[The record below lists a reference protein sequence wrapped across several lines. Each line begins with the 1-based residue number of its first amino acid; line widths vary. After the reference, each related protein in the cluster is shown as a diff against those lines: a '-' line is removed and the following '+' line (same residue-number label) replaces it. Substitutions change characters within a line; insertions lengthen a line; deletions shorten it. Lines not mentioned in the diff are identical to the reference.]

1 MEENRND
8 PLTFIGFLL
17 ISIIIMFWY
26 YSNQNIPAIVENDS
40 QNIEKTIS
48 EDQLLEDQLL
58 IDNKTK
64 EIKEDDKYSFQQ
76 KKLVLENKKIYIE
89 IDTKGANIS
98 MLNLKEF
105 TNYNDDSLMLVDLDN
120 SSFNIS
126 IPNNYNGTIDSKDII
141 FDSDIIERNK
151 KVKLT
156 GYISDKDFIEI
167 TYNLDNDSYMLDYQI
182 KLNGFDTNSDQ
193 NDFFI
198 SWTKDSF
205 RNSKSIDYENRYT
218 ALSYGFEDE
227 KDSYLSATGSSD
239 KVIDDVNWISYR
251 EHFFS
256 SILMFENKV
265 DKIQIFSENLASVE
279 VLDKKYTK
287 RFSTIIPIDTNNS
300 SSDFRFYFGPTDY
313 NTLKGYNLGIER
325 SVPVGWGIFGWINTF
340 IFFPLFSFLTKYFS
354 YGISIIVLTIIV
366 KILIA
371 PITYKQY
378 LSQAKMKVLK
388 PEIEEINEK
397 YKDDPMKKQQETMS
411 LYTRSGANPMAGCL
425 PALAQMP
432 IFFALFVFFPA
443 AFSLRQKS
451 FLWADDLSSYDS
463 ILDLGFYIPLYGDH
477 ISLFPILASVA
488 IFFYTKMTTGGQM
501 MPSSQTGGVNMKLIM
516 YMMPLMMLFF
526 FNNYASGLSLYYFIS
541 NLLTIIL
548 MLLIKRFYIDDKK
561 ILREIEENKQKPVK
575 AGGFRARLQK
585 AMEEAEKQKRN
596 NERRR

>member
-26 YSNQNIPAIVENDS
+26 YSNQSIPAIVENDAEI
-40 QNIEKTIS
+40 IENTIS
-48 EDQLLEDQLL
+48 EDELL
-58 IDNKTK
+58 IDNKPK
-64 EIKEDDKYSFQQ
+64 EIKKENKYDFEQ
-76 KKLVLENKKIYIE
+76 KKIVLENDKIYLE
-89 IDTKGANIS
+89 IDTKGANITL
-98 MLNLKEF
+98 LNLKEY
-105 TNYNDDSLMLVDLDN
+105 TNYNDESLMLVDLDN
-120 SSFNIS
+120 SSLNIS
-126 IPNNYNGTIDSKDII
+126 LPDNQNSRIIDSKDII
-141 FDSDIIERNK
+141 FDSDILEENK
-151 KVKLT
+151 KIKLT
-156 GYISDKDFIEI
+156 GYISDDDSIEI
-167 TYNLDNDSYMLDYQI
+167 IYNLDNDSFMLDYQL
-182 KLNGFDTNSDQ
+182 KFNGFQTYQNQ
-193 NDFFI
+193 NDFYI
-198 SWTKDSF
+198 SWIKDSF
-205 RNSKSIDYENRYT
+205 RNSKSLDYENRYT

-227 KDSYLSATGSSD
+227 KDSYLSITGSSD
-239 KVIDDVNWISYR
+239 KIIDDVNWISYR

-256 SILMFENKV
+256 SILMFEDKL
-265 DKIQIFSENLASVE
+265 DKIQIFSENLASIDE
-279 VLDKKYTK
+279 LEKKFTK
-287 RFSTIIPIDTNNS
+287 RFSTIIPIEINNS
-300 SSDFRFYFGPTDY
+300 TSDFRFYFGPTDY
-313 NTLKGYNLGIER
+313 DSLKEYNLGIEN

-397 YKDDPMKKQQETMS
+397 YKDDPMKRQQETMS

-463 ILDLGFYIPLYGDH
+463 ILDFGFYIPLYGDH

-501 MPSSQTGGVNMKLIM
+501 MPASQTGGVNMKLIM
-516 YMMPLMMLFF
+516 YLMPLMMLFF
-526 FNNYASGLSLYYFIS
+526 FNNYASGLSLYYFVS

-561 ILREIEENKQKPVK
+561 ILREIEQNKQKPIKV
-575 AGGFRARLQK
+575 GGFRARLQK

-596 NERRR
+596 NERKS

>member
-26 YSNQNIPAIVENDS
+26 YSNQSIPAIVENDAEI
-40 QNIEKTIS
+40 IENTIS
-48 EDQLLEDQLL
+48 EDELL
-58 IDNKTK
+58 IDNKPK
-64 EIKEDDKYSFQQ
+64 EIKKENKYDFEQ
-76 KKLVLENKKIYIE
+76 KKIVLENDKIYLE
-89 IDTKGANIS
+89 IDTKGANITL
-98 MLNLKEF
+98 LNLKEY
-105 TNYNDDSLMLVDLDN
+105 TNYNDESLMLVDLDN
-120 SSFNIS
+120 SSLNIS
-126 IPNNYNGTIDSKDII
+126 LPDSQNNRIIDSKDII
-141 FDSDIIERNK
+141 FDSDILEENK
-151 KVKLT
+151 KIKLT
-156 GYISDKDFIEI
+156 GYISDDDSIEI
-167 TYNLDNDSYMLDYQI
+167 IYNLDNDSFMLDYQL
-182 KLNGFDTNSDQ
+182 KFNGFQTYQNQ
-193 NDFFI
+193 NDFYI
-198 SWTKDSF
+198 SWIKDSF
-205 RNSKSIDYENRYT
+205 RNSKSLDYENRYT

-227 KDSYLSATGSSD
+227 KDSYLSITGSSD
-239 KVIDDVNWISYR
+239 KIIDDVNWISYR

-256 SILMFENKV
+256 SILMFEDKL
-265 DKIQIFSENLASVE
+265 DKIQIFSENLASIDE
-279 VLDKKYTK
+279 LEKKYTK
-287 RFSTIIPIDTNNS
+287 RFSTIIPIEINNS
-300 SSDFRFYFGPTDY
+300 TSDFRFYFGPTDY
-313 NTLKGYNLGIER
+313 DSLKEYNLGIEN

-397 YKDDPMKKQQETMS
+397 YKDDPMKRQQETMS

-463 ILDLGFYIPLYGDH
+463 ILDFGFYIPLYGDH

-501 MPSSQTGGVNMKLIM
+501 MPASQTGGVNMKLIM
-516 YMMPLMMLFF
+516 YLMPLMMLFF
-526 FNNYASGLSLYYFIS
+526 FNNYASGLSLYYFVS

-561 ILREIEENKQKPVK
+561 ILREIEQNKQKPIKV
-575 AGGFRARLQK
+575 GGFRARLQK

-596 NERRR
+596 NERKS

>member
-26 YSNQNIPAIVENDS
+26 YSNQSIPAIVENDAEI
-40 QNIEKTIS
+40 IENTIS
-48 EDQLLEDQLL
+48 EDELL
-58 IDNKTK
+58 IDNKPK
-64 EIKEDDKYSFQQ
+64 EIKKENKYDFEQ
-76 KKLVLENKKIYIE
+76 KKIVLENDKIYLE
-89 IDTKGANIS
+89 IDTKGANITL
-98 MLNLKEF
+98 LNLKEY
-105 TNYNDDSLMLVDLDN
+105 TNYNDESLMLVDLDN
-120 SSFNIS
+120 SSLNIS
-126 IPNNYNGTIDSKDII
+126 LPDSQNNRIIDSKDII
-141 FDSDIIERNK
+141 FDSDILEENK
-151 KVKLT
+151 KIKLT
-156 GYISDKDFIEI
+156 GYISDDDSIEI
-167 TYNLDNDSYMLDYQI
+167 IYNLDNDSFMLDYQL
-182 KLNGFDTNSDQ
+182 KFNGFQTYQNQ
-193 NDFFI
+193 NDFYI
-198 SWTKDSF
+198 SWIKDSF
-205 RNSKSIDYENRYT
+205 RNSKSLDYENRYT

-227 KDSYLSATGSSD
+227 KDSYLSITGSSD
-239 KVIDDVNWISYR
+239 KIIDDVNWISYR

-256 SILMFENKV
+256 SILMFEDKL
-265 DKIQIFSENLASVE
+265 DKIQIFSENLASIDE
-279 VLDKKYTK
+279 LEKKYTK
-287 RFSTIIPIDTNNS
+287 RFSTIIPIEINNS
-300 SSDFRFYFGPTDY
+300 TSDFRFYFGPTDY
-313 NTLKGYNLGIER
+313 DSLKEYNLGIEN

-397 YKDDPMKKQQETMS
+397 YKDDPMKRQQETMS

-463 ILDLGFYIPLYGDH
+463 ILDFGFYIPLYGDH

-501 MPSSQTGGVNMKLIM
+501 MPASQTGGVNMKLIM
-516 YMMPLMMLFF
+516 YLMPLMMLFF
-526 FNNYASGLSLYYFIS
+526 FNNYASGLSLYYFVS
-541 NLLTIIL
+541 NLLTIML

-561 ILREIEENKQKPVK
+561 ILREIEQNKLKPIKV
-575 AGGFRARLQK
+575 GGFRARLQK

-596 NERRR
+596 NERKS

>member
-26 YSNQNIPAIVENDS
+26 YSNQSIPAIVGNDAEIIEN
-40 QNIEKTIS
+40 TIS
-48 EDQLLEDQLL
+48 EDELL
-58 IDNKTK
+58 IDNKPK
-64 EIKEDDKYSFQQ
+64 EIKKENKYDFEQ
-76 KKLVLENKKIYIE
+76 KKIVLENDKIYLE
-89 IDTKGANIS
+89 IDTKGANITL
-98 MLNLKEF
+98 LNLKEY
-105 TNYNDDSLMLVDLDN
+105 TNYNDESLMLVDLDN
-120 SSFNIS
+120 SSLNIS
-126 IPNNYNGTIDSKDII
+126 LPDNQNSRIIDSKDII
-141 FDSDIIERNK
+141 FDSDILEENK
-151 KVKLT
+151 KIKLT
-156 GYISDKDFIEI
+156 GYISDDDSIEI
-167 TYNLDNDSYMLDYQI
+167 IYNLDNDSFMLDYQL
-182 KLNGFDTNSDQ
+182 KFNGFQTYQNQ
-193 NDFFI
+193 NDFYI
-198 SWTKDSF
+198 SWIKDSF
-205 RNSKSIDYENRYT
+205 RNSKSLDYENRYT

-227 KDSYLSATGSSD
+227 KDSYLSITGSSD
-239 KVIDDVNWISYR
+239 KIIDDVNWISYR

-256 SILMFENKV
+256 SILMFEDKL
-265 DKIQIFSENLASVE
+265 DKIQIFSENLASIDE
-279 VLDKKYTK
+279 LEKKYTK
-287 RFSTIIPIDTNNS
+287 RFSTIIPIEINNS
-300 SSDFRFYFGPTDY
+300 NSDFIFYFGPTDY
-313 NTLKGYNLGIER
+313 DALKEYNLGIEN

-397 YKDDPMKKQQETMS
+397 YKDDPMKRQQETMS

-463 ILDLGFYIPLYGDH
+463 ILDFGFYIPLYGDH

-501 MPSSQTGGVNMKLIM
+501 MPASQTGGVNMKLIM
-516 YMMPLMMLFF
+516 YLMPLMMLFF
-526 FNNYASGLSLYYFIS
+526 FNNYASGLSLYYFVS

-561 ILREIEENKQKPVK
+561 ILREIEQNKQKPIKV
-575 AGGFRARLQK
+575 GGFRARLQK

-596 NERRR
+596 NERKR

>member
-26 YSNQNIPAIVENDS
+26 YSNQNIPTIVENDS

>member
-26 YSNQNIPAIVENDS
+26 YSNQSIPAIVENDAEI
-40 QNIEKTIS
+40 IENTIS
-48 EDQLLEDQLL
+48 EDELL
-58 IDNKTK
+58 IDNKPK
-64 EIKEDDKYSFQQ
+64 EIKKENKYDFEQ
-76 KKLVLENKKIYIE
+76 KKIVLENDKIYLE

-98 MLNLKEF
+98 LLNLKEY
-105 TNYNDDSLMLVDLDN
+105 TNYNDESLMLVDLDN
-120 SSFNIS
+120 SSLNIS
-126 IPNNYNGTIDSKDII
+126 LPDSQNNRIIDSKDII
-141 FDSDIIERNK
+141 FDSDILEENK
-151 KVKLT
+151 KIKLT
-156 GYISDKDFIEI
+156 GYISDDDSIEI
-167 TYNLDNDSYMLDYQI
+167 IYNLDNDSFMLDYQL
-182 KLNGFDTNSDQ
+182 KFNGFQTYQNQ
-193 NDFFI
+193 NDFYI
-198 SWTKDSF
+198 SWIKDSF
-205 RNSKSIDYENRYT
+205 RNSKSLDYENRYT

-227 KDSYLSATGSSD
+227 KDSYLSITGSSD

-256 SILMFENKV
+256 SILMFEDKI
-265 DKIQIFSENLASVE
+265 DKIQIFSENLASIDE
-279 VLDKKYTK
+279 LEKKYTK
-287 RFSTIIPIDTNNS
+287 RFSTIIPIEINNS
-300 SSDFRFYFGPTDY
+300 TSDFRFYFGPTDY
-313 NTLKGYNLGIER
+313 DSLKEYNLGIEN

-397 YKDDPMKKQQETMS
+397 YKDDPMKRQQETMS

-463 ILDLGFYIPLYGDH
+463 ILDFGFYIPLYGDH

-501 MPSSQTGGVNMKLIM
+501 MPASQTGGVNMKLIM
-516 YMMPLMMLFF
+516 YLMPLMMLFF
-526 FNNYASGLSLYYFIS
+526 FNNYASGLSLYYFVS
-541 NLLTIIL
+541 NLLTIML

-561 ILREIEENKQKPVK
+561 ILREIEQNKQKPIKV
-575 AGGFRARLQK
+575 GGFRARLQK

-596 NERRR
+596 NERKS

>member
-26 YSNQNIPAIVENDS
+26 YSNQSIPAIVENDAEI
-40 QNIEKTIS
+40 IENTIS
-48 EDQLLEDQLL
+48 EDELL
-58 IDNKTK
+58 IDNKPK
-64 EIKEDDKYSFQQ
+64 EIKKENKYDFEQ
-76 KKLVLENKKIYIE
+76 KKIVLENDKIYLE
-89 IDTKGANIS
+89 IDTKGANITL
-98 MLNLKEF
+98 LNLKEY
-105 TNYNDDSLMLVDLDN
+105 TNYNDESLMLVDLDN
-120 SSFNIS
+120 SSLNIS
-126 IPNNYNGTIDSKDII
+126 LPDNQNSRIIDSKDII
-141 FDSDIIERNK
+141 FDSDILEENK
-151 KVKLT
+151 KIKLT
-156 GYISDKDFIEI
+156 GYISDDDSIEI
-167 TYNLDNDSYMLDYQI
+167 IYNLDNDSFMLDYQL
-182 KLNGFDTNSDQ
+182 KFNGFQTYQNQ
-193 NDFFI
+193 NDFYI
-198 SWTKDSF
+198 SWIKDSF
-205 RNSKSIDYENRYT
+205 RNSKSLDYENRYT

-227 KDSYLSATGSSD
+227 KDSYLSITGSSD
-239 KVIDDVNWISYR
+239 KIIDDVNWISYR

-256 SILMFENKV
+256 SILMFEDKL
-265 DKIQIFSENLASVE
+265 DKIQIFSENLASIDE
-279 VLDKKYTK
+279 LEKKYTK
-287 RFSTIIPIDTNNS
+287 RFSTIIPIEINNS
-300 SSDFRFYFGPTDY
+300 NSDFIFYFGPTDY
-313 NTLKGYNLGIER
+313 DTLKEYNLGIEN

-397 YKDDPMKKQQETMS
+397 YKDDPMKRQQETMS

-463 ILDLGFYIPLYGDH
+463 ILDFGFYIPLYGDH

-501 MPSSQTGGVNMKLIM
+501 MPASQTGGVNMKLIM
-516 YMMPLMMLFF
+516 YLMPLMMLFF
-526 FNNYASGLSLYYFIS
+526 FNNYASGLSLYYFVS
-541 NLLTIIL
+541 NLLTIML

-561 ILREIEENKQKPVK
+561 ILREIEQNKQKPIKV
-575 AGGFRARLQK
+575 GGFRARLQK

-596 NERRR
+596 NERKS

>member
-26 YSNQNIPAIVENDS
+26 YSNQSIPAIVENDAEI
-40 QNIEKTIS
+40 IENTIS
-48 EDQLLEDQLL
+48 EDELL
-58 IDNKTK
+58 IDNKPK
-64 EIKEDDKYSFQQ
+64 EIKKENKYDFEQ
-76 KKLVLENKKIYIE
+76 KKIVLENDKIYLE
-89 IDTKGANIS
+89 IDTKGANITL
-98 MLNLKEF
+98 LNLKEY
-105 TNYNDDSLMLVDLDN
+105 TNYNDESLMLVDLDN
-120 SSFNIS
+120 SSLNIS
-126 IPNNYNGTIDSKDII
+126 LPDSQNNRIIDSKDII
-141 FDSDIIERNK
+141 FDSDILEENK
-151 KVKLT
+151 KIKLT
-156 GYISDKDFIEI
+156 GYISDDDSIEI
-167 TYNLDNDSYMLDYQI
+167 IYNLDNDSFMLDYQL
-182 KLNGFDTNSDQ
+182 KFNGFETYQNQ
-193 NDFFI
+193 NDFYI
-198 SWTKDSF
+198 SWIKDSF
-205 RNSKSIDYENRYT
+205 RNSKSLDYENRYT

-227 KDSYLSATGSSD
+227 KDSYLSITGSSD
-239 KVIDDVNWISYR
+239 KIIDDVNWISYR

-256 SILMFENKV
+256 SILMFEDKL
-265 DKIQIFSENLASVE
+265 DKIQIFSENLASIDE
-279 VLDKKYTK
+279 LEKKYTK
-287 RFSTIIPIDTNNS
+287 RFSTIIPIEINNS
-300 SSDFRFYFGPTDY
+300 TSDFRFYFGPTDY
-313 NTLKGYNLGIER
+313 DSLKEYNLGIEN

-397 YKDDPMKKQQETMS
+397 YKDDPMKRQQETMS

-463 ILDLGFYIPLYGDH
+463 ILDFGFYIPLYGDH

-501 MPSSQTGGVNMKLIM
+501 MPASQTGGVNMKLIM
-516 YMMPLMMLFF
+516 YLMPLMMLFF
-526 FNNYASGLSLYYFIS
+526 FNNYASGLSLYYFVS
-541 NLLTIIL
+541 NLLTIML

-561 ILREIEENKQKPVK
+561 ILREIEQNKQKPIKV
-575 AGGFRARLQK
+575 GGFRARLQK

-596 NERRR
+596 NERKS

>member
-26 YSNQNIPAIVENDS
+26 YSNQNIPAIVEND
-40 QNIEKTIS
+40 IEKIENTIA
-48 EDQLLEDQLL
+48 EDELL
-58 IDNKTK
+58 IDNKPK
-64 EIKEDDKYSFQQ
+64 EIKEEDKYNFQQ
-76 KKLVLENKKIYIE
+76 KKLVLENDKMYLE
-89 IDTKGANIS
+89 IDTKGANITL
-98 MLNLKEF
+98 LNLKGY
-105 TNYNDDSLMLVDLDN
+105 TNYNDESLMLVDQDN
-120 SSFNIS
+120 SSLNIS
-126 IPNNYNGTIDSKDII
+126 IPDNQNSRVIDTKDII
-141 FDSDIIERNK
+141 FDSDILQENK
-151 KVKLT
+151 KIKFT
-156 GYISDKDFIEI
+156 GYISDDDIIEI
-167 TYNLDNDSYMLDYQI
+167 IYNLDNDSFMLDYQV
-182 KLNGFDTNSDQ
+182 KFNGFETYQNQ
-193 NDFFI
+193 NDFYI
-198 SWTKDSF
+198 SWIKDSF
-205 RNSKSIDYENRYT
+205 RNSKSLDYENRYT

-227 KDSYLSATGSSD
+227 KDSYLSITGSSD
-239 KVIDDVNWISYR
+239 KIIDDVNWISYR

-256 SILMFENKV
+256 SILMFDDKL
-265 DKIQIFSENLASVE
+265 DKIQIFSENLASIDE
-279 VLDKKYTK
+279 LEKKYTK
-287 RFSTIIPIDTNNS
+287 RFSTIIPIEINNS
-300 SSDFRFYFGPTDY
+300 TSDFRFYFGPTDY
-313 NTLKGYNLGIER
+313 DSLKEYNLGIEN

-397 YKDDPMKKQQETMS
+397 YKDDPMKRQQETMS

-463 ILDLGFYIPLYGDH
+463 ILDFGFYIPLYGDH

-501 MPSSQTGGVNMKLIM
+501 MPASQTGGVNMKLIM
-516 YMMPLMMLFF
+516 YLMPLMMLFF
-526 FNNYASGLSLYYFIS
+526 FNNYASGLSLYYFVS

-561 ILREIEENKQKPVK
+561 ILREIEQNKQKPIKV
-575 AGGFRARLQK
+575 GGFRARLQK

-596 NERRR
+596 KERKS

>member
-26 YSNQNIPAIVENDS
+26 YSNQSIPAIVGNDAEIIEN
-40 QNIEKTIS
+40 TIS
-48 EDQLLEDQLL
+48 EDELL
-58 IDNKTK
+58 IDNKPK
-64 EIKEDDKYSFQQ
+64 EIKEEDKYNFQQ
-76 KKLVLENKKIYIE
+76 KKLVLENDKMYLE
-89 IDTKGANIS
+89 IDTKGANITL
-98 MLNLKEF
+98 LNLKEY
-105 TNYNDDSLMLVDLDN
+105 TNYNDESLMLVDQDD
-120 SSFNIS
+120 SSLNIS
-126 IPNNYNGTIDSKDII
+126 IPDNQNSRVIDTKDII
-141 FDSDIIERNK
+141 FDSDILQENK
-151 KVKLT
+151 KIKFT
-156 GYISDKDFIEI
+156 GYISDDDSIEI
-167 TYNLDNDSYMLDYQI
+167 IYNLDNDSFMLDYQL
-182 KLNGFDTNSDQ
+182 KFNGFQTYQNQ
-193 NDFFI
+193 NDFYI
-198 SWTKDSF
+198 SWIKDSF
-205 RNSKSIDYENRYT
+205 RNSKSLDYENRYT

-227 KDSYLSATGSSD
+227 KDSYLSITGSSD
-239 KVIDDVNWISYR
+239 KIIDDVNWISYR

-256 SILMFENKV
+256 SILMFEDKL
-265 DKIQIFSENLASVE
+265 DKIQIFSENLASIDE
-279 VLDKKYTK
+279 LEKKYTK
-287 RFSTIIPIDTNNS
+287 RFSTIIPIEINNS
-300 SSDFRFYFGPTDY
+300 TSDFRFYFGPTDY
-313 NTLKGYNLGIER
+313 DSLKEYNLGIEN

-397 YKDDPMKKQQETMS
+397 YKDDPMKRQQETMS

-463 ILDLGFYIPLYGDH
+463 ILDFGFYIPLYGDH

-501 MPSSQTGGVNMKLIM
+501 MPASQTGGVNMKLIM
-516 YMMPLMMLFF
+516 YLMPLMMLFF
-526 FNNYASGLSLYYFIS
+526 FNNYASGLSLYYFVS

-561 ILREIEENKQKPVK
+561 ILREIEQNKQKPIKV
-575 AGGFRARLQK
+575 GGFRARLQK

-596 NERRR
+596 NERKS

>member
-26 YSNQNIPAIVENDS
+26 YSNQSIPAIVENDAEI
-40 QNIEKTIS
+40 IENAIS
-48 EDQLLEDQLL
+48 EDELL
-58 IDNKTK
+58 IDNKPK
-64 EIKEDDKYSFQQ
+64 EIKKENKYDFEQ
-76 KKLVLENKKIYIE
+76 KKIVLENDKIYLE

-98 MLNLKEF
+98 LLNLKEY
-105 TNYNDDSLMLVDLDN
+105 TNYNDESLMLVDLDN
-120 SSFNIS
+120 SSLNIS
-126 IPNNYNGTIDSKDII
+126 LPDNQNSRIIDSKDII
-141 FDSDIIERNK
+141 FDSDILEENK
-151 KVKLT
+151 KIKLT
-156 GYISDKDFIEI
+156 GYISDDDSIEI
-167 TYNLDNDSYMLDYQI
+167 IYNLDNDSFMLDYQL
-182 KLNGFDTNSDQ
+182 KFNGFQTYQNQ
-193 NDFFI
+193 NDFYI
-198 SWTKDSF
+198 SWIKDSF
-205 RNSKSIDYENRYT
+205 RNSKSLDYENRYT

-227 KDSYLSATGSSD
+227 KDSYLSITGSSD
-239 KVIDDVNWISYR
+239 KIIDDVNWISYR

-256 SILMFENKV
+256 SILMFEDKL
-265 DKIQIFSENLASVE
+265 DKIQIFSENLASIDE
-279 VLDKKYTK
+279 LEKKYTK
-287 RFSTIIPIDTNNS
+287 RFSTIIPIEINNS
-300 SSDFRFYFGPTDY
+300 TSDFRFYFGPTDY
-313 NTLKGYNLGIER
+313 DSLKEYNLGIEN

-397 YKDDPMKKQQETMS
+397 YKDDPMKRQQETMS

-463 ILDLGFYIPLYGDH
+463 ILDFGFYIPLYGDH

-501 MPSSQTGGVNMKLIM
+501 MPASQTGGVNMKLIM
-516 YMMPLMMLFF
+516 YLMPLMMLFF
-526 FNNYASGLSLYYFIS
+526 FNNYASGLSLYYFVS
-541 NLLTIIL
+541 NLLTIML

-561 ILREIEENKQKPVK
+561 ILREIEQNKQKPIKV
-575 AGGFRARLQK
+575 GGFRARLQK

-596 NERRR
+596 NERKS

>member
-26 YSNQNIPAIVENDS
+26 YSNQSIPAIVENDAEI
-40 QNIEKTIS
+40 IENTIS
-48 EDQLLEDQLL
+48 EDELL
-58 IDNKTK
+58 IDNKPK
-64 EIKEDDKYSFQQ
+64 EIKKENKYDFEQ
-76 KKLVLENKKIYIE
+76 KKIVLENDKIYLE
-89 IDTKGANIS
+89 IDTKGANITL
-98 MLNLKEF
+98 LNLKEY
-105 TNYNDDSLMLVDLDN
+105 TNYNDESLMLVDLDN
-120 SSFNIS
+120 SSLNIS
-126 IPNNYNGTIDSKDII
+126 LPDSQNNRIIDSKDII
-141 FDSDIIERNK
+141 FDSDILEENK
-151 KVKLT
+151 KIKLT
-156 GYISDKDFIEI
+156 GYISDDDSIEI
-167 TYNLDNDSYMLDYQI
+167 IYNLDNDSFMLDYQL
-182 KLNGFDTNSDQ
+182 KFNGFQTYQNQ
-193 NDFFI
+193 NDFYI
-198 SWTKDSF
+198 SWIKDSF
-205 RNSKSIDYENRYT
+205 RNSKSLDYENRYT

-227 KDSYLSATGSSD
+227 KDSYLSITGSSD
-239 KVIDDVNWISYR
+239 KIIDDVNWISYR

-256 SILMFENKV
+256 SILMFEDKL
-265 DKIQIFSENLASVE
+265 DKIQIFSENLASIDE
-279 VLDKKYTK
+279 LEKKYTK
-287 RFSTIIPIDTNNS
+287 RFSTIIPIEINNS
-300 SSDFRFYFGPTDY
+300 NSDFIFYFGPTDY
-313 NTLKGYNLGIER
+313 DALKEYNLGIEN

-397 YKDDPMKKQQETMS
+397 YKDDPMKRQQETMS

-463 ILDLGFYIPLYGDH
+463 ILDFGFYIPLYGDH

-501 MPSSQTGGVNMKLIM
+501 MPASQTGGVNMKLIM
-516 YMMPLMMLFF
+516 YLMPLMMLFF
-526 FNNYASGLSLYYFIS
+526 FNNYASGLSLYYFVS

-561 ILREIEENKQKPVK
+561 ILREIEQNKQKPIKV
-575 AGGFRARLQK
+575 GGFRARLQK

-596 NERRR
+596 NERKS

>member
-26 YSNQNIPAIVENDS
+26 YSNQSIPAIVENDAEI
-40 QNIEKTIS
+40 IENTIS
-48 EDQLLEDQLL
+48 EDELL
-58 IDNKTK
+58 IDNKPK
-64 EIKEDDKYSFQQ
+64 EIKKENKYDFEQ
-76 KKLVLENKKIYIE
+76 KKIVLENDKIYLE
-89 IDTKGANIS
+89 IDTKGANITL
-98 MLNLKEF
+98 LNLKEY
-105 TNYNDDSLMLVDLDN
+105 TNYNDESLMLVDLDN
-120 SSFNIS
+120 SSLNIS
-126 IPNNYNGTIDSKDII
+126 IPDNQNSRIIDTKDII
-141 FDSDIIERNK
+141 FDSDILQENK
-151 KVKLT
+151 KIKFT
-156 GYISDKDFIEI
+156 GYISDDDIIEI
-167 TYNLDNDSYMLDYQI
+167 IYNLDNDSFMLDYQV
-182 KLNGFDTNSDQ
+182 KFNGFETYQNQ
-193 NDFFI
+193 NDFYI
-198 SWTKDSF
+198 SWIKDSF
-205 RNSKSIDYENRYT
+205 RNSKSLDYENRYT

-227 KDSYLSATGSSD
+227 KDSYLSITGSSD
-239 KVIDDVNWISYR
+239 KIIDDVNWISYR

-256 SILMFENKV
+256 SILMFDDKL
-265 DKIQIFSENLASVE
+265 DKIQIFSENLASIDE
-279 VLDKKYTK
+279 LEKKYTK
-287 RFSTIIPIDTNNS
+287 RFSTIIPIEINNS
-300 SSDFRFYFGPTDY
+300 NSDFIFYFGPTDY
-313 NTLKGYNLGIER
+313 DALKEYNLGIEN

-397 YKDDPMKKQQETMS
+397 YKDDPMKRQQETMS

-463 ILDLGFYIPLYGDH
+463 ILDFGFYIPLYGDH

-501 MPSSQTGGVNMKLIM
+501 MPASQTGGVNMKLIM
-516 YMMPLMMLFF
+516 YLMPLMMLFF
-526 FNNYASGLSLYYFIS
+526 FNNYASGLSLYYFVS
-541 NLLTIIL
+541 NLLTIML

-561 ILREIEENKQKPVK
+561 ILREIEQNKQKPIKV
-575 AGGFRARLQK
+575 GGFRAKLQK

-596 NERRR
+596 NERKS

>member
-26 YSNQNIPAIVENDS
+26 YSNQSIPAIVGNDAEIIEN
-40 QNIEKTIS
+40 TIS
-48 EDQLLEDQLL
+48 EDELL
-58 IDNKTK
+58 IDNKPK
-64 EIKEDDKYSFQQ
+64 EIKKENKYDFEQ
-76 KKLVLENKKIYIE
+76 KKIVLENDKIYLE
-89 IDTKGANIS
+89 IDTKGANITL
-98 MLNLKEF
+98 LNLKEY
-105 TNYNDDSLMLVDLDN
+105 TNYNDESLMLVDLDN
-120 SSFNIS
+120 SSLNIS
-126 IPNNYNGTIDSKDII
+126 LPDNQNSRIIDSKDII
-141 FDSDIIERNK
+141 FDSDILEENK
-151 KVKLT
+151 KIKLT
-156 GYISDKDFIEI
+156 GYISDDDSIEI
-167 TYNLDNDSYMLDYQI
+167 IYNLDNDSFMLDYQL
-182 KLNGFDTNSDQ
+182 KFNGFQTYQNQ
-193 NDFFI
+193 NDFYI
-198 SWTKDSF
+198 SWIKDSF
-205 RNSKSIDYENRYT
+205 RNSKSLDYENRYT

-227 KDSYLSATGSSD
+227 KDSYLSITGSSD
-239 KVIDDVNWISYR
+239 KIIDDVNWISYR

-256 SILMFENKV
+256 SILMFEDKL
-265 DKIQIFSENLASVE
+265 DKIQIFSENLASIDE
-279 VLDKKYTK
+279 LEKKYTK
-287 RFSTIIPIDTNNS
+287 RFSTIIPIEINNS
-300 SSDFRFYFGPTDY
+300 TSDFRFYFGPTDY
-313 NTLKGYNLGIER
+313 DSLKEYNLGIEN

-397 YKDDPMKKQQETMS
+397 YKDDPMKRQQETMS

-463 ILDLGFYIPLYGDH
+463 ILDFGFYIPLYGDH

-501 MPSSQTGGVNMKLIM
+501 MPASQTGGVNMKLIM
-516 YMMPLMMLFF
+516 YLMPLMMLFF
-526 FNNYASGLSLYYFIS
+526 FNNYASGLSLYYFVS
-541 NLLTIIL
+541 NLLTIML

-561 ILREIEENKQKPVK
+561 ILREIEQNKQKPIKV
-575 AGGFRARLQK
+575 GGFRARLQK

-596 NERRR
+596 NERKS

>member
-26 YSNQNIPAIVENDS
+26 YSNQSIPAIVGNDAEIIEN
-40 QNIEKTIS
+40 TIS
-48 EDQLLEDQLL
+48 EDELL
-58 IDNKTK
+58 IDNKPK
-64 EIKEDDKYSFQQ
+64 EIKKENKYDFEQ
-76 KKLVLENKKIYIE
+76 KKIVLENDKIYLE

-98 MLNLKEF
+98 LLNLKEY
-105 TNYNDDSLMLVDLDN
+105 TNYNDESLMLVDLDN
-120 SSFNIS
+120 SSLNIS
-126 IPNNYNGTIDSKDII
+126 LPDSQNNRIIDSKDII
-141 FDSDIIERNK
+141 FDSDILEENK
-151 KVKLT
+151 KIKLT
-156 GYISDKDFIEI
+156 GYISDDDSIEI
-167 TYNLDNDSYMLDYQI
+167 IYNLDNDSFMLDYQL
-182 KLNGFDTNSDQ
+182 KFNGFQTYQNQ
-193 NDFFI
+193 NDFYI
-198 SWTKDSF
+198 SWIKDSF
-205 RNSKSIDYENRYT
+205 RNSKSLDYENRYT

-227 KDSYLSATGSSD
+227 KDSYLSITGSSD
-239 KVIDDVNWISYR
+239 KIIDDVNWISYR

-256 SILMFENKV
+256 SILMFEDKL
-265 DKIQIFSENLASVE
+265 DKIQIFSENLASIDE
-279 VLDKKYTK
+279 LEKKYTK
-287 RFSTIIPIDTNNS
+287 RFSTIIPIEINNS
-300 SSDFRFYFGPTDY
+300 NSDFIFYFGPTDY
-313 NTLKGYNLGIER
+313 DALKEYNLGIEN

-397 YKDDPMKKQQETMS
+397 YKDDPMKRQQETMS

-463 ILDLGFYIPLYGDH
+463 ILDFGFYIPLYGDH

-501 MPSSQTGGVNMKLIM
+501 MPASQTGGVNMKLIM
-516 YMMPLMMLFF
+516 YLMPLMMLFF
-526 FNNYASGLSLYYFIS
+526 FNNYASGLSLYYFVS

-561 ILREIEENKQKPVK
+561 ILREIEQNKQKPIKV
-575 AGGFRARLQK
+575 GGFRARLQK

-596 NERRR
+596 NERKS

>member
-26 YSNQNIPAIVENDS
+26 YSNQNIPAIVENDTEK
-40 QNIEKTIS
+40 IENTIA
-48 EDQLLEDQLL
+48 EDELL
-58 IDNKTK
+58 IDNKPK
-64 EIKEDDKYSFQQ
+64 EIKEEDKYNFQQ
-76 KKLVLENKKIYIE
+76 KKLVLEIDKMYLE
-89 IDTKGANIS
+89 IDTKGANITL
-98 MLNLKEF
+98 LNLKGY
-105 TNYNDDSLMLVDLDN
+105 TNYNDESLMLVDQDN
-120 SSFNIS
+120 SSLNIS
-126 IPNNYNGTIDSKDII
+126 IPDNQNSRVIDTKDII
-141 FDSDIIERNK
+141 FDSDILQENK
-151 KVKLT
+151 KIKFT
-156 GYISDKDFIEI
+156 GYISDDDIIEI
-167 TYNLDNDSYMLDYQI
+167 IYNLDNDSFMLDYQV
-182 KLNGFDTNSDQ
+182 KFNGFETYQNQ
-193 NDFFI
+193 NDFYI
-198 SWTKDSF
+198 SWIKDSF
-205 RNSKSIDYENRYT
+205 RNSKSLDYENRYT

-227 KDSYLSATGSSD
+227 KDSYLSITGSSD
-239 KVIDDVNWISYR
+239 KIIDDVNWISYR

-256 SILMFENKV
+256 SILMFDDKL
-265 DKIQIFSENLASVE
+265 DKIQIFSENLASIDE
-279 VLDKKYTK
+279 LEKKYTK
-287 RFSTIIPIDTNNS
+287 RFSTIIPIEINNS
-300 SSDFRFYFGPTDY
+300 NSDFIFYFGPTDY
-313 NTLKGYNLGIER
+313 DALKEYNLGIEN

-397 YKDDPMKKQQETMS
+397 YKDDPMKRQQETMS

-463 ILDLGFYIPLYGDH
+463 ILDFGFYIPLYGDH

-501 MPSSQTGGVNMKLIM
+501 MPASQTGGVNMKLIM
-516 YMMPLMMLFF
+516 YLMPLMMLFF
-526 FNNYASGLSLYYFIS
+526 FNNYASGLSLYYFVS

-561 ILREIEENKQKPVK
+561 ILREIEQNKQKPIKV
-575 AGGFRARLQK
+575 GGFRARLQK

-596 NERRR
+596 NERKS

>member
-26 YSNQNIPAIVENDS
+26 YSNQDIPEIVENDAEK
-40 QNIEKTIS
+40 IEKTIS
-48 EDQLLEDQLL
+48 DDKLL
-58 IDNKTK
+58 IANIPQEIEEDNKY
-64 EIKEDDKYSFQQ
+64 DFQQ
-76 KKLVLENKKIYIE
+76 KKLILENDKIYME
-89 IDTKGANIS
+89 IDTRGANIT

-105 TNYNDDSLMLVDLDN
+105 TNYNDDTLKLVDLDN

-126 IPNNYNGTIDSKDII
+126 IPNIYNESIDTENLIFDYDII
-141 FDSDIIERNK
+141 QTNK

-182 KLNGFDTNSDQ
+182 KLNGFETYSNQ
-193 NDFFI
+193 NELFF

-227 KDSYLSATGSSD
+227 KDSYLAATGSPD
-239 KVIDDVNWISYR
+239 KVIDEVNWISYR

-256 SILMFENKV
+256 SILMFENKL
-265 DKIQIFSENLASVE
+265 DQIQIFSENLASVE
-279 VLDKKYTK
+279 ELEKKYTK
-287 RFSTIIPIDTNNS
+287 RFSTIIPIGINNS
-300 SSDFRFYFGPTDY
+300 SSNFRFYFGPTDY
-313 NTLKGYNLGIER
+313 NTLKEYNLGIER
-325 SVPVGWGIFGWINTF
+325 SVPVGWGIFGWINTI

-397 YKDDPMKKQQETMS
+397 YKDDPMKRQQETMS

-501 MPSSQTGGVNMKLIM
+501 MPASQTGGVNMKLIM

-561 ILREIEENKQKPVK
+561 ILREIEENKQKPIKV
-575 AGGFRARLQK
+575 GGFRARLQK

-596 NERRR
+596 NERRG

>member
-26 YSNQNIPAIVENDS
+26 YSNQSIPAIVENDTEV
-40 QNIEKTIS
+40 IENTIA
-48 EDQLLEDQLL
+48 EDELL
-58 IDNKTK
+58 IDNKPK
-64 EIKEDDKYSFQQ
+64 EIKKENKYDFEQ
-76 KKLVLENKKIYIE
+76 KKIVLENDKIYLE
-89 IDTKGANIS
+89 IDTKGANITL
-98 MLNLKEF
+98 LNLKEY
-105 TNYNDDSLMLVDLDN
+105 TNYNDESLMLVDLDN
-120 SSFNIS
+120 SSLNIS
-126 IPNNYNGTIDSKDII
+126 LPDNQNSRIIDSKDII
-141 FDSDIIERNK
+141 FDSDILEENK
-151 KVKLT
+151 KIKLT
-156 GYISDKDFIEI
+156 GYISDDDSIEI
-167 TYNLDNDSYMLDYQI
+167 IYNLDNDSFMLDYQL
-182 KLNGFDTNSDQ
+182 KFNGFQTYQNQ
-193 NDFFI
+193 NDFYI
-198 SWTKDSF
+198 SWIKDSF
-205 RNSKSIDYENRYT
+205 RNSKSLDYENRYT

-227 KDSYLSATGSSD
+227 KDSYLSITGSSD
-239 KVIDDVNWISYR
+239 KIIDDVNWISYR

-256 SILMFENKV
+256 SILMFEDKL
-265 DKIQIFSENLASVE
+265 DKIQIFSENLASIDE
-279 VLDKKYTK
+279 LEKKYTK
-287 RFSTIIPIDTNNS
+287 RFSTIIPIEINNS
-300 SSDFRFYFGPTDY
+300 TSDFRFYFGPTDY
-313 NTLKGYNLGIER
+313 DSLKEYNLGIEN

-397 YKDDPMKKQQETMS
+397 YKDDPMKRQQETMS

-463 ILDLGFYIPLYGDH
+463 ILDFGFYIPLYGDH

-501 MPSSQTGGVNMKLIM
+501 MPASQTGGVNMKLIM
-516 YMMPLMMLFF
+516 YLMPLMMLFF
-526 FNNYASGLSLYYFIS
+526 FNNYASGLSLYYFVS
-541 NLLTIIL
+541 NLLTIML

-561 ILREIEENKQKPVK
+561 ILREIEQNKQKPIKV
-575 AGGFRARLQK
+575 GGFRARLQK

-596 NERRR
+596 NERKS

>member
-26 YSNQNIPAIVENDS
+26 YSNQSIPAIVENDAEI
-40 QNIEKTIS
+40 IENTIS
-48 EDQLLEDQLL
+48 EDELL
-58 IDNKTK
+58 IDNKPK
-64 EIKEDDKYSFQQ
+64 EIKKENKYDFEQ
-76 KKLVLENKKIYIE
+76 KKIVLENDKIYLE

-98 MLNLKEF
+98 LLNLKEY
-105 TNYNDDSLMLVDLDN
+105 TNYNDESLMLVDLDN
-120 SSFNIS
+120 SSLNIS
-126 IPNNYNGTIDSKDII
+126 LPDSQNNRIIDSKDII
-141 FDSDIIERNK
+141 FDSDILEENK
-151 KVKLT
+151 KIKLT
-156 GYISDKDFIEI
+156 GYISDDDIIEI
-167 TYNLDNDSYMLDYQI
+167 IYNLDNDSFMLDYQV
-182 KLNGFDTNSDQ
+182 KFNGFETYQNQ
-193 NDFFI
+193 NDFYI
-198 SWTKDSF
+198 SWIKDSF
-205 RNSKSIDYENRYT
+205 RNSKSLDYENRYT

-227 KDSYLSATGSSD
+227 KDSYLSITGSSD
-239 KVIDDVNWISYR
+239 KIIDDVNWISYR

-256 SILMFENKV
+256 SILMFEDKL
-265 DKIQIFSENLASVE
+265 DKIQIFSENLASIDE
-279 VLDKKYTK
+279 LEKKYTK
-287 RFSTIIPIDTNNS
+287 RFSTIIPIEINNS
-300 SSDFRFYFGPTDY
+300 TSDFRFYFGPTDY
-313 NTLKGYNLGIER
+313 DSLKEYNLGIEN

-397 YKDDPMKKQQETMS
+397 YKDDPMKRQQETMS

-463 ILDLGFYIPLYGDH
+463 ILDFGFYIPLYGDH

-501 MPSSQTGGVNMKLIM
+501 MPASQTGGVNMKLIM
-516 YMMPLMMLFF
+516 YLMPLMMLFF
-526 FNNYASGLSLYYFIS
+526 FNNYASGLSLYYFVS
-541 NLLTIIL
+541 NLLTIML

-561 ILREIEENKQKPVK
+561 ILREIEQNKQKPIKV
-575 AGGFRARLQK
+575 GGFRARLQK

-596 NERRR
+596 NERKS

>member
-26 YSNQNIPAIVENDS
+26 YSNQSIPAIVENDAEI
-40 QNIEKTIS
+40 IENTIS
-48 EDQLLEDQLL
+48 EDELL
-58 IDNKTK
+58 IDNKPK
-64 EIKEDDKYSFQQ
+64 EIKKENKYDFEQ
-76 KKLVLENKKIYIE
+76 KKIVLENDKIYLE
-89 IDTKGANIS
+89 IDTKGANITL
-98 MLNLKEF
+98 LNLKEY
-105 TNYNDDSLMLVDLDN
+105 TNYNDESLMLVDLDN
-120 SSFNIS
+120 SSLNIS
-126 IPNNYNGTIDSKDII
+126 LPDSQNNRIIDSKDII
-141 FDSDIIERNK
+141 FDSDILEENK
-151 KVKLT
+151 KIKLT
-156 GYISDKDFIEI
+156 GYISDDDSIEI
-167 TYNLDNDSYMLDYQI
+167 IYNLDNDSFMLDYQL
-182 KLNGFDTNSDQ
+182 KFNGFQTYQNQ
-193 NDFFI
+193 NDFYI
-198 SWTKDSF
+198 SWIKDSF
-205 RNSKSIDYENRYT
+205 RNSKSLDYENRYT

-227 KDSYLSATGSSD
+227 KDSYLSITGSSD
-239 KVIDDVNWISYR
+239 KIIDDVNWISYR

-256 SILMFENKV
+256 SILMFEDKL
-265 DKIQIFSENLASVE
+265 DKIQIFSENLASIDE
-279 VLDKKYTK
+279 LEKKYTK
-287 RFSTIIPIDTNNS
+287 RFSTIIPIEINNS
-300 SSDFRFYFGPTDY
+300 TSDFRFYFGPTDY
-313 NTLKGYNLGIER
+313 DTLKEYNLGIEN

-397 YKDDPMKKQQETMS
+397 YKDDPMKRQQETMS

-463 ILDLGFYIPLYGDH
+463 ILDFGFYIPLYGDH

-501 MPSSQTGGVNMKLIM
+501 MPASQTGGVNMKLIM

-526 FNNYASGLSLYYFIS
+526 FNNYASGLSLYYFVS

-561 ILREIEENKQKPVK
+561 ILREIEQNKQKPIKV
-575 AGGFRARLQK
+575 GGFRARLQK

-596 NERRR
+596 NERKS

>member
-26 YSNQNIPAIVENDS
+26 YSNQSIPAIVENDAEI
-40 QNIEKTIS
+40 IENTIS
-48 EDQLLEDQLL
+48 EDELL
-58 IDNKTK
+58 IDNKPK
-64 EIKEDDKYSFQQ
+64 EIKKENKYDFEQ
-76 KKLVLENKKIYIE
+76 KKIVLENDKIYLE

-98 MLNLKEF
+98 LLNLKEY
-105 TNYNDDSLMLVDLDN
+105 TNYNDESLMLVDLDN
-120 SSFNIS
+120 SSLNIS
-126 IPNNYNGTIDSKDII
+126 LPDSQNNRIIDSKDII
-141 FDSDIIERNK
+141 FDSDILEENK
-151 KVKLT
+151 KIKLT
-156 GYISDKDFIEI
+156 GYISDDDSIEI
-167 TYNLDNDSYMLDYQI
+167 IYNLDNDSFMLDYQL
-182 KLNGFDTNSDQ
+182 KFNGFQTYQNQ
-193 NDFFI
+193 NDFYI
-198 SWTKDSF
+198 SWIKDSF
-205 RNSKSIDYENRYT
+205 RNSKSLDYENRYT

-227 KDSYLSATGSSD
+227 KDSYLSVTGSSD
-239 KVIDDVNWISYR
+239 KIIDDVNWISYR

-256 SILMFENKV
+256 SILMFEDKL
-265 DKIQIFSENLASVE
+265 DKIQIFSENLASIDE
-279 VLDKKYTK
+279 LEKKYTK
-287 RFSTIIPIDTNNS
+287 RFSTIIPIEINNS
-300 SSDFRFYFGPTDY
+300 TSDFRFYFGPTDY
-313 NTLKGYNLGIER
+313 DSLKEYNLGIEN

-397 YKDDPMKKQQETMS
+397 YKDDPMKRQQETMS

-463 ILDLGFYIPLYGDH
+463 ILDFGFYIPLYGDH

-501 MPSSQTGGVNMKLIM
+501 MPASQTGGVNMKLIM
-516 YMMPLMMLFF
+516 YLMPLMMLFF
-526 FNNYASGLSLYYFIS
+526 FNNYASGLSLYYFVS

-561 ILREIEENKQKPVK
+561 ILREIEQNKQKPIKV
-575 AGGFRARLQK
+575 GGFRARLQK

-596 NERRR
+596 NERKS

>member
-26 YSNQNIPAIVENDS
+26 YSNQSIPAIVENDAEI
-40 QNIEKTIS
+40 IENTIS
-48 EDQLLEDQLL
+48 EDELL
-58 IDNKTK
+58 IDNKPK
-64 EIKEDDKYSFQQ
+64 EIKKENKYDFEQ
-76 KKLVLENKKIYIE
+76 KKIVLENDKIYLE
-89 IDTKGANIS
+89 IDTKGANITL
-98 MLNLKEF
+98 LNLKEY
-105 TNYNDDSLMLVDLDN
+105 TNYNDESLMLVDLDN
-120 SSFNIS
+120 SSLNIS
-126 IPNNYNGTIDSKDII
+126 LPDNQNSRIIDSKDII
-141 FDSDIIERNK
+141 FDSDILEENK
-151 KVKLT
+151 KIKLT
-156 GYISDKDFIEI
+156 GYISDDDSIEI
-167 TYNLDNDSYMLDYQI
+167 IYNLDNDSFMLDYQL
-182 KLNGFDTNSDQ
+182 KFNGFQTYQNQ
-193 NDFFI
+193 NDFYI
-198 SWTKDSF
+198 SWIKDSF
-205 RNSKSIDYENRYT
+205 RNSKSLDYENRYT

-227 KDSYLSATGSSD
+227 KDSYLSITGSSD
-239 KVIDDVNWISYR
+239 KIIDDVNWISYR

-256 SILMFENKV
+256 SILMFEDKL
-265 DKIQIFSENLASVE
+265 DKIQIFSENLASIDE
-279 VLDKKYTK
+279 LEKKYTK
-287 RFSTIIPIDTNNS
+287 RFSTIIPIEINNS
-300 SSDFRFYFGPTDY
+300 TSDFRFYFGPTDY
-313 NTLKGYNLGIER
+313 DSLKEYNLGIEN

-397 YKDDPMKKQQETMS
+397 YKDDPMKRQQETMS

-463 ILDLGFYIPLYGDH
+463 ILDFGFYIPLYGDH

-501 MPSSQTGGVNMKLIM
+501 MPASQTGGVNMKLIM

-526 FNNYASGLSLYYFIS
+526 FNNYASGLSLYYFVS

-561 ILREIEENKQKPVK
+561 ILREIEQNKQKPIKV
-575 AGGFRARLQK
+575 GGFRARLQK

-596 NERRR
+596 NERKS

>member
-26 YSNQNIPAIVENDS
+26 YSNQSIPAIVENDAEI
-40 QNIEKTIS
+40 IENTIS
-48 EDQLLEDQLL
+48 EDELL
-58 IDNKTK
+58 IDNKPK
-64 EIKEDDKYSFQQ
+64 EIKKENKYDFEQ
-76 KKLVLENKKIYIE
+76 KKIVLENDKIYLE

-98 MLNLKEF
+98 LLNLKEY
-105 TNYNDDSLMLVDLDN
+105 TNYNDESLMLVDLDN
-120 SSFNIS
+120 SSLNIS
-126 IPNNYNGTIDSKDII
+126 LPDSQNNRIIDSKDII
-141 FDSDIIERNK
+141 FDSDILEENK
-151 KVKLT
+151 KIKLT
-156 GYISDKDFIEI
+156 GYISDDDSIEI
-167 TYNLDNDSYMLDYQI
+167 IYNLDNDSFMLDYQL
-182 KLNGFDTNSDQ
+182 KFNGFQTYQNQ
-193 NDFFI
+193 NDFYI
-198 SWTKDSF
+198 SWIKDSF
-205 RNSKSIDYENRYT
+205 RNSKSLDYENRYT

-227 KDSYLSATGSSD
+227 KDSYLSITGSSD
-239 KVIDDVNWISYR
+239 KIIDDVNWISYR

-256 SILMFENKV
+256 SILMFEDKI
-265 DKIQIFSENLASVE
+265 DKIQIFSENLASIDE
-279 VLDKKYTK
+279 LEKKYTK
-287 RFSTIIPIDTNNS
+287 RFSTIIPIEINNS
-300 SSDFRFYFGPTDY
+300 TSDFRFYFGPTDY
-313 NTLKGYNLGIER
+313 DSLKEYNLGIEN

-397 YKDDPMKKQQETMS
+397 YKDDPMKRQQETMS

-463 ILDLGFYIPLYGDH
+463 ILDFGFYIPLYGDH

-501 MPSSQTGGVNMKLIM
+501 MPASQTGGVNMKLIM
-516 YMMPLMMLFF
+516 YLMPLMMLFF
-526 FNNYASGLSLYYFIS
+526 FNNYASGLSLYYFVS
-541 NLLTIIL
+541 NLLTIML

-561 ILREIEENKQKPVK
+561 ILREIEQNKQKPIKV
-575 AGGFRARLQK
+575 GGFRARLQK

-596 NERRR
+596 NERKS

>member
-26 YSNQNIPAIVENDS
+26 YSNQNIPAIVENDTEK
-40 QNIEKTIS
+40 IENTIA
-48 EDQLLEDQLL
+48 EDELL
-58 IDNKTK
+58 IDNKPK
-64 EIKEDDKYSFQQ
+64 EIKKENKYDFEQ
-76 KKLVLENKKIYIE
+76 KKIVLENDKIYLE

-98 MLNLKEF
+98 LLNLKEY
-105 TNYNDDSLMLVDLDN
+105 TNYNDESLMLVDLDN
-120 SSFNIS
+120 SSLNIS
-126 IPNNYNGTIDSKDII
+126 LPDSQNNRIIDSKDII
-141 FDSDIIERNK
+141 FDSDILEENK
-151 KVKLT
+151 KIKLT
-156 GYISDKDFIEI
+156 GYISDDDSIEI
-167 TYNLDNDSYMLDYQI
+167 IYNLDNDSFMLDYQL
-182 KLNGFDTNSDQ
+182 KFNGFQTYQNQ
-193 NDFFI
+193 NDFYI
-198 SWTKDSF
+198 SWIKDSF
-205 RNSKSIDYENRYT
+205 RNSKSLDYENRYT

-227 KDSYLSATGSSD
+227 KDSYLSITGSSD
-239 KVIDDVNWISYR
+239 KIIDDVNWISYR

-256 SILMFENKV
+256 SILMFEDKL
-265 DKIQIFSENLASVE
+265 DKIQIFSENLASIDE
-279 VLDKKYTK
+279 LEKKYTK
-287 RFSTIIPIDTNNS
+287 RFSTIIPIEINNS
-300 SSDFRFYFGPTDY
+300 TSDFRFYFGPTDY
-313 NTLKGYNLGIER
+313 DSLKEYNLGIEN

-397 YKDDPMKKQQETMS
+397 YKDDPMKRQQETMS

-463 ILDLGFYIPLYGDH
+463 ILDFGFYIPLYGDH

-501 MPSSQTGGVNMKLIM
+501 MPASQTGGVNMKLIM
-516 YMMPLMMLFF
+516 YLMPLMMLFF
-526 FNNYASGLSLYYFIS
+526 FNNYASGLSLYYFVS
-541 NLLTIIL
+541 NLLTIML

-561 ILREIEENKQKPVK
+561 ILREIEQNKQKPIKV
-575 AGGFRARLQK
+575 GGFRARLQK

-596 NERRR
+596 NERKS

>member
-26 YSNQNIPAIVENDS
+26 YSNQNIPAIVENDTEK
-40 QNIEKTIS
+40 IENTIA
-48 EDQLLEDQLL
+48 EDELL
-58 IDNKTK
+58 IDNKPK
-64 EIKEDDKYSFQQ
+64 EIKEEDKYNFQQ
-76 KKLVLENKKIYIE
+76 KKLVLENDKMYLE
-89 IDTKGANIS
+89 IDTKGANITL
-98 MLNLKEF
+98 LNLKGY
-105 TNYNDDSLMLVDLDN
+105 TNYNDESLMLVDQDN
-120 SSFNIS
+120 SSLNIS
-126 IPNNYNGTIDSKDII
+126 IPDNQNSRVIDTKDII
-141 FDSDIIERNK
+141 FESDILQENK
-151 KVKLT
+151 KIKFT
-156 GYISDKDFIEI
+156 GYISDDDIIEI
-167 TYNLDNDSYMLDYQI
+167 IYNLDNDSFMLDYQV
-182 KLNGFDTNSDQ
+182 KFNGFETYQNQ
-193 NDFFI
+193 NDFYI
-198 SWTKDSF
+198 SWIKDSF
-205 RNSKSIDYENRYT
+205 RNSKSLDYENRYT

-227 KDSYLSATGSSD
+227 KDSYLSITGSSD
-239 KVIDDVNWISYR
+239 KIIDDVNWISYR

-256 SILMFENKV
+256 SILMFDDKL
-265 DKIQIFSENLASVE
+265 DKIQIFSENLASIDE
-279 VLDKKYTK
+279 LEKKYTK
-287 RFSTIIPIDTNNS
+287 RFSTIIPIEINNS
-300 SSDFRFYFGPTDY
+300 NSDFIFYFGPTDY
-313 NTLKGYNLGIER
+313 DALKEYNLGIEN

-397 YKDDPMKKQQETMS
+397 YKDDPMKRQQETMS

-425 PALAQMP
+425 HALAQMP

-451 FLWADDLSSYDS
+451 FLWADDLSSFDS

-516 YMMPLMMLFF
+516 YMMPIMMLFF
-526 FNNYASGLSLYYFIS
+526 FNNYASGLSLYYFVS

-561 ILREIEENKQKPVK
+561 ILTQIEENKQKPVK
-575 AGGFRARLQK
+575 VGGFRARLQK

-596 NERRR
+596 NEKRR

>member
-26 YSNQNIPAIVENDS
+26 YSNQSIPAIGENDAEI
-40 QNIEKTIS
+40 IENTIS
-48 EDQLLEDQLL
+48 EDELL
-58 IDNKTK
+58 IDNKPK
-64 EIKEDDKYSFQQ
+64 EIKKENKYDFEQ
-76 KKLVLENKKIYIE
+76 KKIVLENDKIYLE
-89 IDTKGANIS
+89 IDTKGANITL
-98 MLNLKEF
+98 LNLKEY
-105 TNYNDDSLMLVDLDN
+105 TNYNDESLMLVDLDN
-120 SSFNIS
+120 SSLNIS
-126 IPNNYNGTIDSKDII
+126 LPDNQNSRIIDSKDII
-141 FDSDIIERNK
+141 FDSDILEENK
-151 KVKLT
+151 KIKLT
-156 GYISDKDFIEI
+156 GYISDDDSIEI
-167 TYNLDNDSYMLDYQI
+167 IYNLDNDSFMLDYQL
-182 KLNGFDTNSDQ
+182 KFNGFQTYQNQ
-193 NDFFI
+193 NDFYI
-198 SWTKDSF
+198 SWIKDSF
-205 RNSKSIDYENRYT
+205 RNSKSLDYENRYT

-227 KDSYLSATGSSD
+227 KDSYLSITGSSD
-239 KVIDDVNWISYR
+239 KIIDDVNWISYR

-256 SILMFENKV
+256 SILMFEDKL
-265 DKIQIFSENLASVE
+265 DKIQIFSENLASIDE
-279 VLDKKYTK
+279 LEKKYTK
-287 RFSTIIPIDTNNS
+287 RFSTIIPIEINNS
-300 SSDFRFYFGPTDY
+300 TSDFRFYFGPTDY
-313 NTLKGYNLGIER
+313 DALKEYNLGIEN

-397 YKDDPMKKQQETMS
+397 YKDDPMKRQQETMS

-463 ILDLGFYIPLYGDH
+463 ILDFGFYIPLYGDH

-501 MPSSQTGGVNMKLIM
+501 MPASQTGGVNMKLIM
-516 YMMPLMMLFF
+516 YLMPLMMLFF
-526 FNNYASGLSLYYFIS
+526 FNNYASGLSLYYFVS

-561 ILREIEENKQKPVK
+561 ILREIEQNKQKPIKV
-575 AGGFRARLQK
+575 GGFRARLQK

-596 NERRR
+596 NERKS

>member
-26 YSNQNIPAIVENDS
+26 YSNQSIPAIVENDAEI
-40 QNIEKTIS
+40 IENTIS
-48 EDQLLEDQLL
+48 EDELL
-58 IDNKTK
+58 IDNKPK
-64 EIKEDDKYSFQQ
+64 EIKKENKYDFEQ
-76 KKLVLENKKIYIE
+76 KKIVLENDKIYLE

-98 MLNLKEF
+98 LLNLKEY
-105 TNYNDDSLMLVDLDN
+105 TNYNDESLMLVDLDN
-120 SSFNIS
+120 SSLNIS
-126 IPNNYNGTIDSKDII
+126 LPDSQNNRIIDSKDII
-141 FDSDIIERNK
+141 FDSDILEENK
-151 KVKLT
+151 KIKLT
-156 GYISDKDFIEI
+156 GYISDDDSIEI
-167 TYNLDNDSYMLDYQI
+167 IYNLDNDSFMLDYQL
-182 KLNGFDTNSDQ
+182 KFNGFQTYQNQ
-193 NDFFI
+193 NDFYI
-198 SWTKDSF
+198 SWIKDSF
-205 RNSKSIDYENRYT
+205 RNSKSLDYENRYT

-227 KDSYLSATGSSD
+227 KDSYLSITGSSD
-239 KVIDDVNWISYR
+239 KIIDDVNWISYR

-256 SILMFENKV
+256 SILMFEDKL
-265 DKIQIFSENLASVE
+265 DKIQIFSENLASIDE
-279 VLDKKYTK
+279 LEKKYTK
-287 RFSTIIPIDTNNS
+287 RFSTIIPIEINNS
-300 SSDFRFYFGPTDY
+300 TSDFTFYFGPTDY
-313 NTLKGYNLGIER
+313 DSLKEYNLGIEN

-397 YKDDPMKKQQETMS
+397 YKDDPMKRQQETMS

-463 ILDLGFYIPLYGDH
+463 ILDFGFYIPLYGDH

-501 MPSSQTGGVNMKLIM
+501 MPASQTGGVNMKLIM
-516 YMMPLMMLFF
+516 YLMPLMMLFF
-526 FNNYASGLSLYYFIS
+526 FNNYASGLSLYYFVS
-541 NLLTIIL
+541 NLLTIML

-561 ILREIEENKQKPVK
+561 ILREIEQNKQKPIKV
-575 AGGFRARLQK
+575 GGFRARLQK

-596 NERRR
+596 NERKS

>member
-26 YSNQNIPAIVENDS
+26 YSNQSIPAIVENDAEI
-40 QNIEKTIS
+40 IENTIS
-48 EDQLLEDQLL
+48 EDELL
-58 IDNKTK
+58 IDNKPK
-64 EIKEDDKYSFQQ
+64 EIKKENKYDFEQ
-76 KKLVLENKKIYIE
+76 KKIVLENDKIYLE
-89 IDTKGANIS
+89 IDTKGANITL
-98 MLNLKEF
+98 LNLKEY
-105 TNYNDDSLMLVDLDN
+105 TNYNDESLMLVDLDN
-120 SSFNIS
+120 SSLNIS
-126 IPNNYNGTIDSKDII
+126 LPDNQNSRIIDSKDII
-141 FDSDIIERNK
+141 FDSDILEENK
-151 KVKLT
+151 KIKLT
-156 GYISDKDFIEI
+156 GYISDDDSIEI
-167 TYNLDNDSYMLDYQI
+167 IYNLDNDSFMLDYQL
-182 KLNGFDTNSDQ
+182 KFNGFETYQNQ
-193 NDFFI
+193 NDFYI
-198 SWTKDSF
+198 SWIKDSF
-205 RNSKSIDYENRYT
+205 RNSKSLDYENRYT

-227 KDSYLSATGSSD
+227 KDSYLSITGSSD
-239 KVIDDVNWISYR
+239 KIIDDVNWISYR

-256 SILMFENKV
+256 SILMFEDKL
-265 DKIQIFSENLASVE
+265 DKIQIFSENLASIDE
-279 VLDKKYTK
+279 LEKKYTK
-287 RFSTIIPIDTNNS
+287 RFSTIIPIEINNS
-300 SSDFRFYFGPTDY
+300 TSDFRFYFGPTDY
-313 NTLKGYNLGIER
+313 DTLKEYNLGIEN

-397 YKDDPMKKQQETMS
+397 YKDDPMKRQQETMS

-463 ILDLGFYIPLYGDH
+463 ILDFGFYIPLYGDH

-501 MPSSQTGGVNMKLIM
+501 MPASQTGGVNMKLIM
-516 YMMPLMMLFF
+516 YLMPLMMLFF
-526 FNNYASGLSLYYFIS
+526 FNNYASGLSLYYFVS
-541 NLLTIIL
+541 NLLTIML

-561 ILREIEENKQKPVK
+561 ILREIEQNKQKPIKV
-575 AGGFRARLQK
+575 GGFRARLQK

-596 NERRR
+596 NERKS

>member
-26 YSNQNIPAIVENDS
+26 YSNQNIPAIVENDTEK
-40 QNIEKTIS
+40 IENTIA
-48 EDQLLEDQLL
+48 EDELL
-58 IDNKTK
+58 IDNKPK
-64 EIKEDDKYSFQQ
+64 EIKEEDKYNFQQ
-76 KKLVLENKKIYIE
+76 KKLVLENDKMYLE
-89 IDTKGANIS
+89 IDTKGANITL
-98 MLNLKEF
+98 LNLKGY
-105 TNYNDDSLMLVDLDN
+105 TNYNDESLTLVDQDN
-120 SSFNIS
+120 SSLNIS
-126 IPNNYNGTIDSKDII
+126 IPDNQNSRVIDTKDII
-141 FDSDIIERNK
+141 FDSDILQENK
-151 KVKLT
+151 KIKFT
-156 GYISDKDFIEI
+156 GYISDDDIIEI
-167 TYNLDNDSYMLDYQI
+167 IYNLDNDSFMLDYQV
-182 KLNGFDTNSDQ
+182 KFNGFETYQNQ
-193 NDFFI
+193 NDFYI
-198 SWTKDSF
+198 SWIKDSF
-205 RNSKSIDYENRYT
+205 RNSKSLDYENRYT

-227 KDSYLSATGSSD
+227 KDSYLSITGSSD
-239 KVIDDVNWISYR
+239 KIIDDVNWISYR

-256 SILMFENKV
+256 SILMFDDKL
-265 DKIQIFSENLASVE
+265 DKIQIFSENLASIDE
-279 VLDKKYTK
+279 LEKKYTK
-287 RFSTIIPIDTNNS
+287 RFSTIIPIEINNS
-300 SSDFRFYFGPTDY
+300 NSDFIFYFGPTDY
-313 NTLKGYNLGIER
+313 DALKEYNIGIEN

-397 YKDDPMKKQQETMS
+397 YKDDPMKRQQETMS

-463 ILDLGFYIPLYGDH
+463 ILDFGFYIPLYGDH

-501 MPSSQTGGVNMKLIM
+501 MPASQTGGVNMKLIM
-516 YMMPLMMLFF
+516 YLMPLMMLFF
-526 FNNYASGLSLYYFIS
+526 FNNYASGLSLYYFVS

-561 ILREIEENKQKPVK
+561 ILREIEQNKQKPIKV
-575 AGGFRARLQK
+575 GGFRARLQK

-596 NERRR
+596 KERKS

>member
-1 MEENRND
+1 MYKR
-8 PLTFIGFLL
+8 
-17 ISIIIMFWY
+17 
-26 YSNQNIPAIVENDS
+26 Q
-40 QNIEKTIS
+40 
-48 EDQLLEDQLL
+48 
-58 IDNKTK
+58 
-64 EIKEDDKYSFQQ
+64 
-76 KKLVLENKKIYIE
+76 
-89 IDTKGANIS
+89 
-98 MLNLKEF
+98 
-105 TNYNDDSLMLVDLDN
+105 
-120 SSFNIS
+120 
-126 IPNNYNGTIDSKDII
+126 
-141 FDSDIIERNK
+141 
-151 KVKLT
+151 
-156 GYISDKDFIEI
+156 
-167 TYNLDNDSYMLDYQI
+167 LDYQL
-182 KLNGFDTNSDQ
+182 KFNGFETYQNQ
-193 NDFFI
+193 NDFYI
-198 SWTKDSF
+198 SWIKDSF
-205 RNSKSIDYENRYT
+205 RNSKSLDYENRYT

-227 KDSYLSATGSSD
+227 KDSYLSITGSSD
-239 KVIDDVNWISYR
+239 KIIDDVNWISYR

-256 SILMFENKV
+256 SILMFEDKL
-265 DKIQIFSENLASVE
+265 DKIQIFSENLASIDE
-279 VLDKKYTK
+279 LEKKYTK
-287 RFSTIIPIDTNNS
+287 RFSTIIPIEINNS
-300 SSDFRFYFGPTDY
+300 TSDFRFYFGPTDY
-313 NTLKGYNLGIER
+313 DSLKEYNLGIEN

-397 YKDDPMKKQQETMS
+397 YKDDPMKRQQETMS

-463 ILDLGFYIPLYGDH
+463 ILDFGFYIPLYGDH

-501 MPSSQTGGVNMKLIM
+501 MPASQTGGVNMKLIM
-516 YMMPLMMLFF
+516 YLMPLMMLFF
-526 FNNYASGLSLYYFIS
+526 FNNYASGLSLYYFVS

-561 ILREIEENKQKPVK
+561 ILREIEQNKQKPIKV
-575 AGGFRARLQK
+575 GGFRARLQK

-596 NERRR
+596 NERKS